1 MHLALKSKTC
11 WPAALAAAAEYLMA
25 AAAIV
30 VGLILAWTWGI
41 KTVPWAHA
49 WGHPAITLALLF
61 QTPLPQRFNIV
72 VLAGASCAENGRA
85 CGLWQSRSSPEC
97 TCGFP
102 DVAGH

>member
-49 WGHPAITLALLF
+49 WGRPAITLALLF
-61 QTPLPQRFNIV
+61 NVATAFYIV
-72 VLAGASCAENGRA
+72 ALAWGLLRGKRP
-85 CGLWQSRSSPEC
+85 GLWLMAIPVLVLMHLWIS
-97 TCGFP
+97 
-102 DVAGH
+102 